1 MAARKNA
8 AADKAATTKAEE
20 TQPAVDNAAPA
31 ELNAQQD
38 TPNPVV
44 EPEAVVDPEA
54 VVEPEAV
61 VQNAIETE
69 SEIAFPARLC
79 VTNNTRMPVQVPA
92 VGLELVANGSAEIVC
107 LGERE
112 YCALKND
119 LAALAEMNGFAA
131 DAFVVE
137 VIGEVAE

>member
-1 MAARKNA
+1 MAARKKA

-20 TQPAVDNAAPA
+20 TQSVVDNAAPA
-31 ELNAQQD
+31 ELNAQQA
-38 TPNPVV
+38 TPNSVV
-44 EPEAVVDPEA
+44 EPET
-54 VVEPEAV
+54 VVESEAV
-61 VQNAIETE
+61 VQNAVETE

-92 VGLELVANGSAEIVC
+92 VGLEMVANGSAEIVC